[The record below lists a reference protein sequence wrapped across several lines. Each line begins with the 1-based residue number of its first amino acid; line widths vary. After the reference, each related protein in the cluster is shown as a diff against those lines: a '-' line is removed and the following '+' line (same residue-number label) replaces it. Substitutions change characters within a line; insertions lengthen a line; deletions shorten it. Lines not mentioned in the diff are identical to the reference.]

1 MANNYYEA
9 TGVLVLD
16 RVTPV
21 IQALFGAFALDES
34 HPGNGQAYIAQI
46 AETTN
51 PQWPDVLDG
60 LEDLAT
66 QLGIPMPDDE
76 GLSIPPLLELLAVHF
91 GADED
96 EELGNLIE
104 RHSFE
109 DTADL
114 DALFLIATRFDD
126 GHHLTAIQFEGC
138 WYCSK
143 PRLFEFGGNG
153 CYLSREVRVISSSS
167 QALQLG
173 DQLRKAIVAADI
185 EEASALIAL
194 ETINL
199 LAGVS
204 DEPFRM
210 NLRRRVAERLAQTPT
225 LFPFFPPTGVNSR
238 WRGLAPSLFCWRNP
252 MSQNPNPFLR
262 GYWNLKIVRTLSISH
277 EDGSPHV
284 WRNIHQSQEHLSD
297 EELVSASC
305 IVTSDFAVVSN
316 GPDSVSAEVLAERDA
331 GEGAYGVVGA
341 VVYAIHGDDFDGRP
355 VHIGDTYSA
364 EAAREVVQRL
374 SFETGYYSRCWEIS
388 SAHISHETGQY
399 LANLADL
406 ATPEAFLFIAFR
418 VPYSPAI
425 GVKLISTPWT
435 GQHLQDVEEISAEQ
449 LRQEHCSK
457 GMPDDLAQILALA
470 GQADVRI
477 LILDADAPVLP
488 GLPLAG
494 E

>member
-91 GADED
+91 RADED
-96 EELGNLIE
+96 EELGNLID

-153 CYLSREVRVISSSS
+153 CYLSREVRFISSSS

-173 DQLRKAIVAADI
+173 DQLRKTIVAADI

-199 LAGVS
+199 LAGVICAGASPS
-204 DEPFRM
+204 DWPKRQRSASPDAVSFLSTHRGQFPVAGICSIIILLEKSHVPESQSLSTRLLESENRPHAVHQLRGRKPACLAKHPPEPAAP
-210 NLRRRVAERLAQTPT
+210 LRRGAG
-225 LFPFFPPTGVNSR
+225 FF
-238 WRGLAPSLFCWRNP
+238 SLHHHQR
-252 MSQNPNPFLR
+252 LR
-262 GYWNLKIVRTLSISH
+262 GGQDWHRTCRRRT
-277 EDGSPHV
+277 DRRMRRG
-284 WRNIHQSQEHLSD
+284 
-297 EELVSASC
+297 
-305 IVTSDFAVVSN
+305 
-316 GPDSVSAEVLAERDA
+316 
-331 GEGAYGVVGA
+331 
-341 VVYAIHGDDFDGRP
+341 
-355 VHIGDTYSA
+355 
-364 EAAREVVQRL
+364 
-374 SFETGYYSRCWEIS
+374 
-388 SAHISHETGQY
+388 
-399 LANLADL
+399 
-406 ATPEAFLFIAFR
+406 
-418 VPYSPAI
+418 
-425 GVKLISTPWT
+425 
-435 GQHLQDVEEISAEQ
+435 
-449 LRQEHCSK
+449 
-457 GMPDDLAQILALA
+457 
-470 GQADVRI
+470 
-477 LILDADAPVLP
+477 
-488 GLPLAG
+488 
-494 E
+494 

>member
-34 HPGNGQAYIAQI
+34 HSGNGQAYIAQI

-104 RHSFE
+104 CHSFE

-194 ETINL
+194 EAINL

-225 LFPFFPPTGVNSR
+225 
-238 WRGLAPSLFCWRNP
+238 
-252 MSQNPNPFLR
+252 
-262 GYWNLKIVRTLSISH
+262 
-277 EDGSPHV
+277 
-284 WRNIHQSQEHLSD
+284 
-297 EELVSASC
+297 
-305 IVTSDFAVVSN
+305 
-316 GPDSVSAEVLAERDA
+316 
-331 GEGAYGVVGA
+331 
-341 VVYAIHGDDFDGRP
+341 
-355 VHIGDTYSA
+355 
-364 EAAREVVQRL
+364 
-374 SFETGYYSRCWEIS
+374 
-388 SAHISHETGQY
+388 
-399 LANLADL
+399 
-406 ATPEAFLFIAFR
+406 
-418 VPYSPAI
+418 
-425 GVKLISTPWT
+425 
-435 GQHLQDVEEISAEQ
+435 ISAT
-449 LRQEHCSK
+449 
-457 GMPDDLAQILALA
+457 
-470 GQADVRI
+470 
-477 LILDADAPVLP
+477 
-488 GLPLAG
+488 
-494 E
+494 

>member
-1 MANNYYEA
+1 MSLAFLPAQCHPASGGSPADAIVRKGWLRSFIERSLHGQQLLRSHRRSRA
-9 TGVLVLD
+9 RPCD
-16 RVTPV
+16 ARHP
-21 IQALFGAFALDES
+21 GAVRRFALDES

-225 LFPFFPPTGVNSR
+225 
-238 WRGLAPSLFCWRNP
+238 
-252 MSQNPNPFLR
+252 
-262 GYWNLKIVRTLSISH
+262 IS
-277 EDGSPHV
+277 
-284 WRNIHQSQEHLSD
+284 
-297 EELVSASC
+297 
-305 IVTSDFAVVSN
+305 VT
-316 GPDSVSAEVLAERDA
+316 
-331 GEGAYGVVGA
+331 
-341 VVYAIHGDDFDGRP
+341 
-355 VHIGDTYSA
+355 
-364 EAAREVVQRL
+364 
-374 SFETGYYSRCWEIS
+374 
-388 SAHISHETGQY
+388 
-399 LANLADL
+399 
-406 ATPEAFLFIAFR
+406 
-418 VPYSPAI
+418 
-425 GVKLISTPWT
+425 
-435 GQHLQDVEEISAEQ
+435 
-449 LRQEHCSK
+449 
-457 GMPDDLAQILALA
+457 
-470 GQADVRI
+470 
-477 LILDADAPVLP
+477 
-488 GLPLAG
+488 
-494 E
+494 